1 MKIKNKLLI
10 DLIEEKEL
18 LKQTNRLLI
27 SIFKKIKKNYNQ
39 TLVDS
44 MMFLQISEQKVVSIG

>member
-18 LKQTNRLLI
+18 LKQTNKLLI
-27 SIFKKIKKNYNQ
+27 SIFKKIKNNYNQ
-39 TLVDS
+39 ISVDF
-44 MMFLQISEQKVVSIG
+44 MMLLQILEQKVV